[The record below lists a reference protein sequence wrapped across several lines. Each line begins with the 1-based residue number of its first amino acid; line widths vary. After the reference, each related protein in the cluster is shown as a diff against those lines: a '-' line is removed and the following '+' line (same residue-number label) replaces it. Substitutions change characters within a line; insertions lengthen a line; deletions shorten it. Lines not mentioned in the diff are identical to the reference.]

1 MAYIEVDV
9 DLNDFDSE
17 DLVEE
22 VCKRLVVGASHR
34 QEISL
39 PLRKELIEYL
49 GCARSDGTIWDR
61 MVEDLLSELR
71 VRITPMNVSEVE
83 SFIQKLK

>member
-9 DLNDFDSE
+9 DLEEFDSE

-22 VCKRLVVGASHR
+22 VCKRLVLIAGHSKR
-34 QEISL
+34 IPL

-49 GCARSDGTIWDR
+49 GCAKSDGT
-61 MVEDLLSELR
+61 SE
-71 VRITPMNVSEVE
+71 
-83 SFIQKLK
+83 Q